1 MATTNINRVVL
12 TGNLTRDPV
21 LRDPSS
27 GTRVCGLRIASNTR
41 RKTSGG
47 EWVDKPNYFS
57 VTVWG
62 ALGETCHRFLAKG
75 RAVAI
80 DGRLEWREWTHD
92 DAKREAVE
100 FVADAVQFLAS
111 GTNNGNGD
119 APPAAAAAPAEDD
132 IAF

>member
-1 MATTNINRVVL
+1 MATSNINRVVL

-21 LRDPSS
+21 LRNTNS
-27 GTRVCGLRIASNTR
+27 GTPVCGLRIASNTR
-41 RKTSGG
+41 RKTSSG
-47 EWVDKPNYFS
+47 EWVDKANYFS
-57 VTVWG
+57 ITVWG
-62 ALGETCHRFLAKG
+62 ALGENCNRFLAKG

-100 FVADAVQFLAS
+100 IVADAVQFLAS

-119 APPAAAAAPAEDD
+119 AAAAAAPSAEDD